1 VRASQFVNKTGG
13 GSEIIGRAEVEW
25 ATGAYD
31 MLQADIRIEQ
41 RWRLNMTALSKK
53 LKSLP

>member
-31 MLQADIRIEQ
+31 MLQADISIEQ
-41 RWRLNMTALSKK
+41 RWRLNMTALSKD
-53 LKSLP
+53 